1 MGDDG
6 PVRLGAGIF
15 ALHDPHRGYER
26 EFHHFYERDHMYA
39 AAILAPWTIAGQ
51 RFVATA
57 ELKAMRYPEEG
68 PFGPVR
74 DGSFLTMYWITED
87 HLGDQQAWV
96 NEQMQLL
103 TAAGRQFAERSVQTA
118 TTYDYLGSW
127 ERDAGGVPPFL
138 ALDHRY
144 ESAVWAV
151 VERSTDESVTD
162 LAQWLAGTFFPA
174 RFASSPVALATMF
187 TPRPKEPWWP
197 AAAPE
202 VPGVGERVV
211 VAFFLEADVH
221 EAFTPWFEKLGD
233 DLAAVGRARA
243 LFVAPFIPTIPGT
256 DAYIDQ
262 LW

>member
-1 MGDDG
+1 MADDG

-15 ALHDPHRGYER
+15 ALHDPHRGHER
-26 EFHHFYERDHMYA
+26 AFNEYYERDHMYA

-57 ELKAMRYPEEG
+57 DLKAMRYPADG
-68 PFGPVR
+68 PFGPIT
-74 DGSFLTMYWITED
+74 DGSYLTMYWITEG
-87 HLGDQQAWV
+87 HLADQQAWV
-96 NEQMQLL
+96 SEQMKLL
-103 TAAGRQFAERSVQTA
+103 TAAGRQFEQRSVQTA
-118 TTYDYLGSW
+118 TTYDYLGAWS
-127 ERDAGGVPPFL
+127 RDPDGVPPFL

-144 ESAVWAV
+144 EGAVWAV
-151 VERSTDESVTD
+151 IERTTDESVGE
-162 LAQWLAGTFFPA
+162 LEEWLATIHLPA
-174 RFASSPVALATMF
+174 CFASSPVALATMF

-211 VAFFLEADVH
+211 VAFFVEDDVH
-221 EAFTPWFEKLGD
+221 DAFGPWFADFGD
-233 DLAAVGRARA
+233 KLAATARARA

-256 DAYIDQ
+256 DAYVDQ